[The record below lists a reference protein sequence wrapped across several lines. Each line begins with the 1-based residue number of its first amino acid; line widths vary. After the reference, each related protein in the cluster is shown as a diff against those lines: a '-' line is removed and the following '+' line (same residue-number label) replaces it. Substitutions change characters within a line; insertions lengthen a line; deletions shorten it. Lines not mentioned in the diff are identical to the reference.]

1 MKTIGLI
8 GGMSW
13 ESSIEYYRLINEGVQ
28 ARLGGL
34 HSAKSVMVSVDFAE
48 VETLQHQGRWEEA
61 TQIMI
66 RAAQDVARGGAD
78 CVVICTNTMHK
89 MAEAVQAQIEIPLL
103 HIADATAERIRAQGL
118 QRVGLLGTR
127 FTMEEDFYKGRL
139 EQRFGL
145 QVSIPGAQDRQVIHR
160 VIYDELV
167 LGKIEPHSKE
177 QYLGIIDKLVQQG
190 AQGIILGC
198 TEIGLLVK
206 QSDCRVPLFDT
217 TVIHA
222 SAAVEWALAGT
233 ISTGSVQ
240 FSQTRE
246 ESFKQERP

>member
-1 MKTIGLI
+1 
-8 GGMSW
+8 MSW

-28 ARLGGL
+28 SALGGL

-48 VETLQHQGRWEEA
+48 IETLQHQGRWEEA

-66 RAAQDVARGGAD
+66 RAAQDVAHGGAD

-89 MAEAVQAQIEIPLL
+89 MAETVQAEIEIPLL

-139 EQRFGL
+139 EGRFGL
-145 QVSIPGAQDRQVIHR
+145 QVLIPGTQERQVIHR

-167 LGKIEPHSKE
+167 LGKIEPRSKE
-177 QYLGIIDKLVQQG
+177 QYLSIFNELVQQG

-206 QSDCRVPLFDT
+206 QNDCRVPLFDT

-233 ISTGSVQ
+233 ISTDSVQ

-246 ESFKQERP
+246 KPFKQERP

>member
-13 ESSIEYYRLINEGVQ
+13 ESSIEYYRIINEGVG

-48 VETLQHQGRWEEA
+48 IEALQHQGRWEAA
-61 TQIMI
+61 TQVMI
-66 RAAQDVARGGAD
+66 QAAQDVERGGAD

-89 MAEAVQAQIEIPLL
+89 MADAIQEKIQIPLL
-103 HIADATAERIRAQGL
+103 HIADATAERIQEQGL
-118 QRVGLLGTR
+118 SRIGLLGTR

-139 EQRFGL
+139 EGRFGL
-145 QVSIPGAQDRQVIHR
+145 QVLIPQAQARRVIHR

-167 LGKIEPHSKE
+167 LGKIEARSKT
-177 QYLGIIDKLVQQG
+177 QYLDIITTLVQQG

-222 SAAVEWALAGT
+222 TAAVEWALRG
-233 ISTGSVQ
+233 
-240 FSQTRE
+240 
-246 ESFKQERP
+246 

>member
-13 ESSIEYYRLINEGVQ
+13 ESSIEYYRIINEGVQ

-48 VETLQHQGRWEEA
+48 IEALQHHGRWEQA

-66 RAAQDVARGGAD
+66 LAAQDVEHGGAD

-89 MAEAVQAQIEIPLL
+89 MAEAVQAQIDIPLL
-103 HIADATAERIRAQGL
+103 HIADATAERIRARGL
-118 QRVGLLGTR
+118 QRIGLLGTR

-139 EQRFGL
+139 ERRFGL
-145 QVSIPGAQDRQVIHR
+145 QVLIPSEPERQVIHR

-167 LGKIEPHSKE
+167 LGKIVAHSKE
-177 QYLGIIDKLVQQG
+177 QYLEIINALVQQG

-206 QSDCRVPLFDT
+206 QDDCRVPLFDT

-222 SAAVEWALAGT
+222 TAAVEWALQG
-233 ISTGSVQ
+233 
-240 FSQTRE
+240 
-246 ESFKQERP
+246 